1 MRSGGTPPESS
12 GQRRRGPLLWG
23 TLLAIFLLV
32 PVVAHFALGIGFS
45 PVLSQSMQPAFS
57 AGDLEITRTMPANE
71 ITVGD
76 VVVLHDPEADINYSH
91 RVITVTPDGN
101 DVLVTTKGDAN
112 PAVDRNTV
120 IVDRQQTVAAVVT
133 TIPII
138 GFGIASLTSP
148 QAGTFGFALLGI
160 AALLFTAR
168 FAIRKSL
175 PNHQK
180 EIHP

>member
-1 MRSGGTPPESS
+1 
-12 GQRRRGPLLWG
+12 
-23 TLLAIFLLV
+23 LAIFLMV
-32 PVVAHFALGIGFS
+32 PVAAHFALGVGFS

-57 AGDLEITRTMPANE
+57 AGDLEITQTVSADT
-71 ITVGD
+71 IAVGD
-76 VVVLHDPEADINYSH
+76 VVVLRDPEADINYSH
-91 RVITVTPDGN
+91 RVVKVATDGS

-133 TIPII
+133 TIPVI
-138 GFGIASLTSP
+138 GFGIATLTSP

-168 FAIRKSL
+168 LAIRKSIH
-175 PNHQK
+175 NHPK